1 MLQQITPHG
10 KSTRTAKRRSAEM
23 ELMLWNIGLTALLGV
38 VGWVL
43 KDKSDE
49 INRLQILI
57 NRTREE
63 IAKEYVTKAEV
74 HADINR
80 VLDRLDR
87 LDEKL
92 DRLMG
97 ATNARGQ

>member
-1 MLQQITPHG
+1 MDMTI
-10 KSTRTAKRRSAEM
+10 
-23 ELMLWNIGLTALLGV
+23 WNLALTCLVGV
-38 VGWVL
+38 LGWVL

-49 INRLQILI
+49 LGRITILL

-63 IAKEYVTKAEV
+63 MAREYVTKAEV

-80 VLDRLDR
+80 VLDRLER

-92 DRLMG
+92 DRLMELR
-97 ATNARGQ
+97 NAK

>member
-1 MLQQITPHG
+1 L
-10 KSTRTAKRRSAEM
+10 
-23 ELMLWNIGLTALLGV
+23 GLLS
-38 VGWVL
+38 WVL
-43 KDKSDE
+43 KEKSDE
-49 INRLQILI
+49 LNRVTILL

-63 IAKEYVTKAEV
+63 IAKEYVTKTEV

-92 DRLMG
+92 DRLMENKHASG
-97 ATNARGQ
+97 K

>member
-1 MLQQITPHG
+1 M
-10 KSTRTAKRRSAEM
+10 SEAVV
-23 ELMLWNIGLTALLGV
+23 WNIVLTGV
-38 VGWVL
+38 VGFIGWSL

-49 INRLQILI
+49 VKRLGILL

-74 HADINR
+74 HADIGR
-80 VLDRLDR
+80 VLDRLER

-92 DRLMG
+92 E
-97 ATNARGQ
+97 AFIKEAKNAQCK

>member
-1 MLQQITPHG
+1 MI
-10 KSTRTAKRRSAEM
+10 
-23 ELMLWNIGLTALLGV
+23 WNIILSAGLGLLS
-38 VGWVL
+38 WVL

-49 INRLQILI
+49 LARITILL

-63 IAKEYVTKAEV
+63 IAKEYVTKLEV

-92 DRLMG
+92 DRLMEKR
-97 ATNARGQ
+97 NAVNQ

>member
-1 MLQQITPHG
+1 MDHT
-10 KSTRTAKRRSAEM
+10 
-23 ELMLWNIGLTALLGV
+23 LWSALLTGLI
-38 VGWVL
+38 GILSWVL

-49 INRLQILI
+49 LNRITILL

-63 IAKEYVTKAEV
+63 VAKEYVTKVEV

-92 DRLMG
+92 DRLMESKH
-97 ATNARGQ
+97 ASKE

>member
-1 MLQQITPHG
+1 MDMTI
-10 KSTRTAKRRSAEM
+10 
-23 ELMLWNIGLTALLGV
+23 WNLALTCLSGV
-38 VGWVL
+38 LGWVL

-49 INRLQILI
+49 LGRITILL

-63 IAKEYVTKAEV
+63 MAREYVTKAEV

-80 VLDRLDR
+80 VLDRLER

-92 DRLMG
+92 DRLMESRS
-97 ATNARGQ
+97 AK

>member
-1 MLQQITPHG
+1 MD
-10 KSTRTAKRRSAEM
+10 M
-23 ELMLWNIGLTALLGV
+23 MLWNIILSGV
-38 VGWVL
+38 VGISGWVL
-43 KDKSDE
+43 REKSAE
-49 INRLQILI
+49 IIRLSILL

-63 IAKEYVTKAEV
+63 IAKEYVTKTES

-97 ATNARGQ
+97 GSSAK

>member
-1 MLQQITPHG
+1 M
-10 KSTRTAKRRSAEM
+10 EM
-23 ELMLWNIGLTALLGV
+23 DMLWSGGLTAVIGILGF
-38 VGWVL
+38 VL
-43 KDKSDE
+43 RNYIAE
-49 INRLQILI
+49 LQRIQILL

-63 IAKEYVTKAEV
+63 MAKEYVTKVEV

-92 DRLMG
+92 DRIVEWKK
-97 ATNARGQ
+97 

>member
-1 MLQQITPHG
+1 MF
-10 KSTRTAKRRSAEM
+10 
-23 ELMLWNIGLTALLGV
+23 WNLILSVLLGLI
-38 VGWVL
+38 GWVL
-43 KDKSDE
+43 HEKTGELK
-49 INRLQILI
+49 RVTILL

-63 IAKEYVTKAEV
+63 MAKEYVTKVEV

-92 DRLMG
+92 DRLMQPQQR
-97 ATNARGQ
+97 T

>member
-1 MLQQITPHG
+1 
-10 KSTRTAKRRSAEM
+10 M
-23 ELMLWNIGLTALLGV
+23 EPTTLWNLTLTLIMALIGIV
-38 VGWVL
+38 MRV
-43 KDKSDE
+43 KDKELNDTKEELS
-49 INRLQILI
+49 RVTILL

-63 IAKEYVTKAEV
+63 VAKEYVTKVEV

-92 DRLMG
+92 DRLMENKH
-97 ATNARGQ
+97 ASDK

>member
-1 MLQQITPHG
+1 MDANTIW
-10 KSTRTAKRRSAEM
+10 SAA
-23 ELMLWNIGLTALLGV
+23 LTIIMALLGFIV
-38 VGWVL
+38 KAKDAEL
-43 KDKSDE
+43 KETKDE
-49 INRLQILI
+49 LARVTILL

-63 IAKEYVTKAEV
+63 VAKEYVTKVEV

-92 DRLMG
+92 DRLMEKRH
-97 ATNARGQ
+97 AELK

>member
-1 MLQQITPHG
+1 MAVG
-10 KSTRTAKRRSAEM
+10 KLETSPARFADMEM
-23 ELMLWNIGLTALLGV
+23 MLWNVLLSLLLTGM
-38 VGWVL
+38 GWVL
-43 KDKSDE
+43 KEKSNE
-49 INRLQILI
+49 LLRIQVLL

-63 IAKEYVTKAEV
+63 IAKEYVTKQEV

-97 ATNARGQ
+97 TKNAS